1 MLGIYFSGTGN
12 TEYCVKLLSSLLG
25 EAETVSLE
33 NPSTAKKL
41 EENDTII
48 FGYPVQFSNIPY
60 FVRTFIE
67 KNGEIW
73 KGKQVLC
80 LATMGAFSGDG
91 AGCAARLLEKKGAV
105 ILGGVHVK
113 MPDSVCDSP
122 LLKKSFEEN
131 QQLVEKATEKIEK
144 VASDIKRQIYP
155 KEGLSF
161 LAHVIGLFGQRLW
174 FYHKTRAYTK
184 KLNIHEN
191 CNGCGICAQNCST
204 QNLSLLDGKA
214 VAGNRCTMCYRC
226 ISKCPQKAITLLG
239 KKVVDQHVITKYV

>member
-1 MLGIYFSGTGN
+1 
-12 TEYCVKLLSSLLG
+12 
-25 EAETVSLE
+25 
-33 NPSTAKKL
+33 
-41 EENDTII
+41 
-48 FGYPVQFSNIPY
+48 
-60 FVRTFIE
+60 
-67 KNGEIW
+67 
-73 KGKQVLC
+73 
-80 LATMGAFSGDG
+80 MGAFSGDG
-91 AGCAARLLEKKGAV
+91 GGCAARLLEKKGAV

-131 QQLVEKATEKIEK
+131 QQLVEKAAEKIEK
-144 VASDIKRQIYP
+144 VASDIKRQMYP

-174 FYHKTRAYTK
+174 FYHKTRAYNK

-191 CNGCGICAQNCST
+191 CNGCGICVQNCPT
-204 QNLSLLDGKA
+204 QNLSLFDGKA

-239 KKVVDQHVITKYV
+239 KKVVEQHIITKYV